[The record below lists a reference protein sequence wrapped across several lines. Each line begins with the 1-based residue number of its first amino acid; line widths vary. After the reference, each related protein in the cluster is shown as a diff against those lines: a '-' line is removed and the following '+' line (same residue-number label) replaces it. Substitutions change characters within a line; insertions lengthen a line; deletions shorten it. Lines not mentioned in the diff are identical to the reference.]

1 MFSFDIHTLR
11 NWVNVLSPGDFF
23 TALCVKASGKKSF
36 TRNCQLYH
44 NRHKGG
50 VDEVGTGRRSC
61 DSIYA
66 PLLVFSA
73 ATVWLS
79 PTGRHHFPDYFYY
92 LLHFNIH
99 SALHKTAVAGGR
111 KAAIIAQQNTEII
124 LYHRHLLSERLGR
137 LLIVKKDIQS
147 PSLEVEEILISV
159 GQRANQLAVT
169 GAPHSEGWRQSSKFQ
184 HYLVQ
189 LL

>member
-1 MFSFDIHTLR
+1 M
-11 NWVNVLSPGDFF
+11 
-23 TALCVKASGKKSF
+23 
-36 TRNCQLYH
+36 
-44 NRHKGG
+44 
-50 VDEVGTGRRSC
+50 
-61 DSIYA
+61 
-66 PLLVFSA
+66 
-73 ATVWLS
+73 
-79 PTGRHHFPDYFYY
+79 
-92 LLHFNIH
+92 
-99 SALHKTAVAGGR
+99 AGGR

-137 LLIVKKDIQS
+137 LLIVKTDIQS